1 MGDYSRAKVQVATE
15 AIRAEAVK
23 WRKLSDRM
31 QTVARTTGDQNLS
44 PLAFVVPDPLIGGVS
59 ATDLQSAYEK
69 MHSQLTTLFT
79 DAATEFDQFAGA
91 LNRNADW
98 YEHAEEDNVANFD
111 KIWSA

>member
-31 QTVARTTGDQNLS
+31 EAVARTTADQDLS
-44 PLAFVVPDPLIGGVS
+44 PLAFMVPDQVIGGIS
-59 ATDLQSAYEK
+59 AADLQNAYQK
-69 MHSQLTTLFT
+69 MHSQLTTLFR
-79 DAATEFDQFAGA
+79 DAVTEFDQFAGA

-98 YEHAEEDNVANFD
+98 YERAEEDNIANFD